1 MCRCLAL
8 LLATFSTAA
17 LCSDLPAGVTPKPG
31 RLTILL
37 EKIESTTAATA
48 AVIRSEVAATLET
61 AGVDVRWHD
70 GRGEVSGRLAVI
82 RLTGSCL
89 PVFAPIVS
97 VGGFAPRTAE
107 ALGLTHVTDGKVL
120 SFAEVRCDQ
129 IRKYAGEAIVR
140 ATHSD
145 VDREAMLG
153 RAIARV
159 AVHEVYHILLGT
171 TKHGKSGI
179 AKASQTPEQL
189 IATRL
194 NFAPQDEQAISASV
208 ASHPHGEFPVSGA
221 STATLTYAAGEDS
234 ERR

>member
-8 LLATFSTAA
+8 LLASVSTAA
-17 LCSDLPAGVTPKPG
+17 FCSDLPPAAGLSPKPG
-31 RLTILL
+31 RLTIYL

-70 GRGEVSGRLAVI
+70 GRGEVPGRLAVI

-97 VGGFAPRTAE
+97 VGGFVPRSAE

-129 IRKYAGEAIVR
+129 IRKYAGEAIIR
-140 ATHSD
+140 STHSAFE
-145 VDREAMLG
+145 RETMLG
-153 RAIARV
+153 RAVARV
-159 AVHEVYHILLGT
+159 AVHEIYHILLGT

-179 AKASQTPEQL
+179 AKSSQTPEQL
-189 IATRL
+189 IAARL
-194 NFAPQDEQAISASV
+194 NFAPREEQAISASV
-208 ASHPHGEFPVSGA
+208 GSHGESQA
-221 STATLTYAAGEDS
+221 ATAEDS
-234 ERR
+234 DRR

>member
-17 LCSDLPAGVTPKPG
+17 LCSELPARVSPKPG

-37 EKIESTTAATA
+37 EKLENTTAATA
-48 AVIRSEVAATLET
+48 SMIRSEVAATLET
-61 AGVDVRWHD
+61 AGVDVHWHD
-70 GRGEVSGRLAVI
+70 GRGEVLGRLAVV

-89 PVFAPIVS
+89 PLFAPIVS
-97 VGGFAPRTAE
+97 VGGFAPRSAE

-140 ATHSD
+140 AAHSAA
-145 VDREAMLG
+145 DREAMFG

-159 AVHEVYHILLGT
+159 AVHEIYHILLGT
-171 TKHGKSGI
+171 TRHGKSGI

-189 IATRL
+189 IATRM
-194 NFAPQDEQAISASV
+194 NFAAAEEQALSASV
-208 ASHPHGEFPVSGA
+208 AAPSEPPVASSVGA
-221 STATLTYAAGEDS
+221 STALTFASGEDS
-234 ERR
+234 DRR